1 MPHHAAPRASPPRR
15 IRSINAPYSLAR
27 AVEDFER
34 KYIENVIRLA
44 DGNLDEAAAL
54 LGLAPQEIRDL
65 VAPQTQQPALAERPT
80 S

>member
-1 MPHHAAPRASPPRR
+1 MPRHAPRASPPRR
-15 IRSINAPYSLAR
+15 IRSIDAPYSLAR

-54 LGLAPQEIRDL
+54 LGLAPQ
-65 VAPQTQQPALAERPT
+65 TQQPALAERQT